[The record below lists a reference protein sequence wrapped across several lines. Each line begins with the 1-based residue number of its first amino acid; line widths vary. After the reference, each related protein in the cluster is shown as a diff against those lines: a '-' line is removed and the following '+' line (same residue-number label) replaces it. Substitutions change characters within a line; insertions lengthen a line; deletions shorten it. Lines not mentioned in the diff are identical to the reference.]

1 MIRDNRYDCSA
12 TVFRLFLMIFFS
24 TTVFASPP
32 LPQSG
37 DDMHLGVATCAGSTC
52 HGAIEPFA
60 NSPVL
65 QNEFISWQRQDS
77 HSEAYNVLLNDQS
90 KRIARNL
97 GLKSAHTAK
106 ICLDCHAD
114 NVPADKRGKRFQ
126 ISDGVGCEA
135 CHGGAKRYLGEH
147 VSGQVTHQQNIDAGL
162 FPAENPVERAKL
174 CLSCHLGTDDK
185 FATHRIMGAGHPR
198 LSFELDTFTA
208 IQPAHFQVDDD
219 YRERKGSWSHVQTW
233 AIGQVLASQQYLEQL
248 SSGKRMN
255 NGLFPELAFFDCH
268 SCHHSMK
275 QQRWAPRESV
285 NLGPGSV
292 RLNDGN
298 ILMMREVANVVDAGL
313 ANQIS
318 QQMRAMHKASQQ
330 SKSAIQSQAKKLHA
344 LNQQLLNKLGAF
356 TFSKN
361 TTLKVANSIINQG
374 IAGQF
379 RDYSGAE
386 QSVMALDALFNALKT
401 QAAINYAPG
410 SPISLV
416 MDKLYSVLGDEDAY
430 VPERYMTA
438 LKSLRKAI

>member
-1 MIRDNRYDCSA
+1 M
-12 TVFRLFLMIFFS
+12 FS
-24 TTVFASPP
+24 LVTTALASPP
-32 LPQSG
+32 LPQSD

-90 KRIARNL
+90 KRIAKNL
-97 GLKSAHTAK
+97 GLKSAHTAT

-114 NVPADKRGKRFQ
+114 NVATDKRGKRFQ

-135 CHGGAKRYLGEH
+135 CHGGAQRYLGLH
-147 VSGQVTHQQNIDAGL
+147 VSGQATHQQNIDSGL
-162 FPAENPVERAKL
+162 FPSENPVERAKL

-208 IQPAHFQVDDD
+208 IQPAHFQIDDD
-219 YRERKGSWSHVQTW
+219 YRQRKGSWSHVQTW
-233 AIGQVLASQQYLEQL
+233 AIGQVLATQQYLKQL
-248 SSGKRMN
+248 SSGQRMN
-255 NGLFPELAFFDCH
+255 DGLFPELAFFDCH

-275 QQRWAPRESV
+275 QQRWATRKSV
-285 NLGPGSV
+285 DLGPGSV

-298 ILMMREVANVVDAGL
+298 VLMMREVANIVDAGL
-313 ANQIS
+313 ADQIS
-318 QQMRAMHKASQQ
+318 QQMHALHQASQQ
-330 SKSAIQSQAKKLHA
+330 SKSAIQSQAKKLHT
-344 LNQQLLNKLGAF
+344 LNQQLLNKLGVF

-361 TTLKVANSIINQG
+361 TTLKVTNSIIKQG

-386 QSVMALDALFNALKT
+386 QSVMALDALFNSLKT
-401 QAAINYAPG
+401 LGAIDY
-410 SPISLV
+410 SPTSPVSLV
-416 MDKLYSVLGDEDAY
+416 MDKLYNVLADEDGY
-430 VPERYMTA
+430 IPERYISG
-438 LKSLRKAI
+438 LKTLRKAL